1 MTKNLWTFFLCS
13 VLVFVTQF
21 IILQPVLSYRLFNY
35 TEDWPFI
42 VLYRLLDFNFLDKL
56 IYVWK
61 TSGLHTSAQIFHI
74 GILSDF
80 FGFNYSAYQIV
91 NVALKAIGTISFFP
105 LILILFK
112 SRKLAFLATI
122 LFGISSATNGS
133 FLWVV
138 KGSEYIGIALLN
150 IFLITYYFVILKNSK
165 ILLIFSSLLFL
176 LAYLMAPPRM
186 FPQLLLIPLVEIYW
200 LLKTKKLKNLTT
212 SIIRTLVYILPVIL
226 ISLPVP
232 VSSCCPFTSRPLV
245 LLKDIINGNLHNLLD
260 PFAGIGWTL
269 LTNDFWEFF
278 DKLEMETF
286 KNFGSFLFFLLKG
299 PMLIFGSLTLFLSL
313 ILSKKPRKFFL
324 MIFGLNFIAEIF
336 FFFVAGYH
344 FYIPAELI
352 NLDSPGHFL
361 TTKYPSL
368 VGIYIFIVA
377 FVSFLE
383 WRKNKDNNLLK
394 AMWVGPIFSAIF
406 LWPTWII
413 MGYLINDH
421 SSVHWYFGIPAMGT
435 TLFLAAI
442 LIQLYEKIKRRKLLR
457 IFSSL
462 VVLVIT
468 AIFYYTH
475 GVAVAK
481 QYLGINPEKITLQD
495 QTVLQGKL
503 ISKLGPHAR
512 IGDILV
518 YLDIAEDTVNLRRT
532 KQFYREALSVHQ
544 LGYHFGYWVHF
555 RRSGNGIINNG
566 CIEAVTD
573 KETLQDKFS
582 LKDGKK
588 GFIYTGYCIGESV
601 EPYTKDTVFYPQD
614 NFYAFRILNGEFID
628 IKKEVIEDLAVFP
641 LPEK

>member
-1 MTKNLWTFFLCS
+1 MIKNLWIFFLCS

-42 VLYRLLDFNFLDKL
+42 VLYRSLDFNFLDKL

-122 LFGISSATNGS
+122 LFGISSATAGS

-138 KGSEYIGIALLN
+138 KGSEYIGIVLMN
-150 IFLITYYFVILKNSK
+150 VFLITYYFVIIKNSK
-165 ILLIFSSLLFL
+165 KLLLLSSFLFL
-176 LAYLMAPPRM
+176 ASYLMAPPRM
-186 FPQLLLIPLVEIYW
+186 FPLLLLVPLVEIFW
-200 LLKTKKLKNLTT
+200 LLKTRKLNNLKY
-212 SIIRTLVYILPVIL
+212 SIFRGIVYILPVIL
-226 ISLPVP
+226 ISLPAP

-269 LTNDFWEFF
+269 LTNDYWEFF
-278 DKLEMETF
+278 DKLEMDTF
-286 KNFGSFLFFLLKG
+286 KNLGSFLFFLKD
-299 PMLIFGSLTLFLSL
+299 PMLIFGILTLFLSL

-324 MIFGLNFIAEIF
+324 MIFGLNFITEIL

-344 FYIPAELI
+344 FYISAELVS
-352 NLDSPGHFL
+352 LDSPGHFL
-361 TTKYPSL
+361 TTKYPAL

-383 WRKNKDNNLLK
+383 WRKNRDNNLLK

-442 LIQLYEKIKRRKLLR
+442 LIQLYEKLKRRKLLR

-495 QTVLQGKL
+495 QTALQGKL

-518 YLDIAEDTVNLRRT
+518 YLDIVEDTVNLRRT
-532 KQFYREALSVHQ
+532 KQFYREALSVHHP
-544 LGYHFGYWVHF
+544 GYHFGYWVHF
-555 RRSGNGIINNG
+555 RRSGNKGINNG
-566 CIEAVTD
+566 CIEAITD
-573 KETLQDKFS
+573 QETLRVRFA

-588 GFIYTGYCIGESV
+588 GFIHTGYCIDQSL
-601 EPYTKDTVFYPQD
+601 EPYTKDTVFYGLD
-614 NFYAFRILNGEFID
+614 NFYAFRIENGEFID
-628 IKKEVIEDLAVFP
+628 IREEALQAVS
-641 LPEK
+641 LPRQ